1 MDLAMSAVESD
12 AGSALRVAFY
22 DWHNVTF
29 PTRPSLGMPARGLGA
44 VEDSKARHKYLKI
57 PKFLWQRPSVLARL

>member
-29 PTRPSLGMPARGLGA
+29 PTRPSLGMPARSPA
-44 VEDSKARHKYLKI
+44 
-57 PKFLWQRPSVLARL
+57 P